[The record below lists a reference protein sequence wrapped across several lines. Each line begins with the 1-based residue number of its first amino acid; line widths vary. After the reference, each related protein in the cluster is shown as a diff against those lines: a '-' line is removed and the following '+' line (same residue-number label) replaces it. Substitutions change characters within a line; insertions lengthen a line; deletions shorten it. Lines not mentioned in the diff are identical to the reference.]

1 MEEVKIG
8 FLGFGNVGTGAYK
21 IIRDNGNDIFLSEGV
36 RLKVAKILVRDINKK
51 RNVEVDNSILTDKF
65 EEIVDEPGI
74 SIVAEFMG
82 GVEPARDYV
91 VSCLKNKK
99 TVVTANK
106 ELIAKHGLELQALA
120 KENGVGLYYEASVA
134 GGIPVIKILAESL
147 QANKIGEIMGII
159 NGTTNYILTK
169 MSEEGRSFSD
179 VLAEAQRLGYAE
191 PDPTADIEGYDAM
204 YKISI
209 LSSMAFHKKVDVDK
223 IYREGIT
230 QITPEDIEYGRELGF
245 AIRLLAI
252 AKKRNNTIEVRVH
265 PTFIPLDHPLAAVRH
280 SFNAVFLK
288 GDAVGNI
295 MLYGRGAGD
304 LPTGSAIVSD
314 IITACHQKDKHR
326 YISFY
331 NDEEGSAEK
340 IKFNDDWESEFFV
353 RLTVKDKPGVLA
365 KIAGCFGKHGVSIAS
380 VIQKDRGKDAV
391 PLIFVTHLAKELS
404 MKKAISDIAEVEDVL
419 MVENIIPVER

>member
-1 MEEVKIG
+1 MEEVKIS

-21 IIRDNGNDIFLSEGV
+21 IIRDNGKDILLSEGV
-36 RLKVAKILVRDINKK
+36 GLKVAKILVRDINKK
-51 RNVEVDNSILTDKF
+51 RDIELEHSILTDKF
-65 EEIVDEPGI
+65 EEIANDPEI

-82 GVEPARDYV
+82 GVEPAKDYI
-91 VSCLKNKK
+91 VSCLMNKK

-106 ELIAKHGLELQALA
+106 ELIAKHGLELQTVAR
-120 KENGVGLYYEASVA
+120 ENGVGLYYEASVA
-134 GGIPVIKILAESL
+134 GGVPVIKILAESL

-169 MSEEGRSFSD
+169 MSEEGRDFSD
-179 VLAEAQRLGYAE
+179 VLSEAQKLGFAE
-191 PDPTADIEGYDAM
+191 PDPTADIEGFDAM
-204 YKISI
+204 YKICI
-209 LSSMAFHKKVDVDK
+209 LSSMAFHKRVDVNN

-230 QITPEDIEYGRELGF
+230 KITTEDIEYGRELGF

-252 AKKRNNTIEVRVH
+252 AKKRNNTVEVRVH
-265 PTFIPLDHPLAAVRH
+265 PTFIPVDHPLAAVRH

-295 MLYGRGAGD
+295 MLYGKGAGD

-314 IITACHQKDKHR
+314 IITAYHQRSKHR

-331 NDEEGSAEK
+331 NDEGSAEK
-340 IKFNDDWESEFFV
+340 LKFNDDWESEFFV

-365 KIAGCFGKHGVSIAS
+365 KIAGYFGKYGVSIAS

-404 MKKAISDIAEVEDVL
+404 MKKAISDIAKEEDVL